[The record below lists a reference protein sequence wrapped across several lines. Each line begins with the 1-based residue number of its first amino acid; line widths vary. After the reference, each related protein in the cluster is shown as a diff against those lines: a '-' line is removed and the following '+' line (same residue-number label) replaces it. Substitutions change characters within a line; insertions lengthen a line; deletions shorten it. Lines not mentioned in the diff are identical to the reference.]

1 MDIIL
6 PVTGITIGWR
16 IAVKLGLV
24 AFPAFDFQVHA
35 QQWKA
40 GAPMVD
46 AGSLPFF
53 LAMAGFALFT
63 EFSFVHI
70 LFLVARDAGCR
81 CFDLAEQRLLVAGHA
96 FHRFMLTQQLE
107 FRFSVMVELDL
118 FP

>member
-1 MDIIL
+1 MDIVL

-24 AFPAFDFQVHA
+24 AFPAFDLQMHA
-35 QQWKA
+35 QQWKT

-46 AGSLPFF
+46 AGSLPSF
-53 LAMAGFALFT
+53 LVMAGFALFT
-63 EFSFVHI
+63 ELSFVHI

-81 CFDLAEQRLLVAGHA
+81 CFNLAEQRLFVAGHA
-96 FHRFMLTQQLE
+96 FHRFMLAQQLE
-107 FRFSVMVELDL
+107 FRFPVMVEFDL